1 MDKAYGFT
9 WPSCNMVIAFKLLED
24 ARVIGE
30 CDGDGVTDSSGR
42 MDKKKKSIKC
52 KEKRGA

>member
-42 MDKKKKSIKC
+42 MDKKKSIKC